1 MSTNRRSRH
10 SRFPAVNR
18 EAREAPVTAPA
29 PAPVEEP
36 VADKS
41 SEESVD
47 LSTMTAD
54 EVVEWAGDDTDRRA
68 VAVAAEN
75 ERDKPRKTV
84 LKLADED

>member
-1 MSTNRRSRH
+1 MTTNRRSRH

-18 EAREAPVTAPA
+18 EAREAPVAASA

-41 SEESVD
+41 SEEDID

-54 EVVEWAGDDTDRRA
+54 EVVEWVGDDTDRRSAA
-68 VAVAAEN
+68 VVAEN
-75 ERDKPRKTV
+75 KRDKPRKTV